1 MKKIQQL
8 QQAYIANPVTLDYIS
23 PSTINSFLG
32 SKMRFIGRL
41 LNFDRIDN
49 INFQKGNTVE
59 RAVNMFFGGSDS
71 VRGNPEAATKMSME
85 IFEREARGME
95 KYEETHATLAR
106 TCMKAINRYVD
117 YNQPPA
123 IQQTVEGEIEGVA
136 FKGITDFMFDSF
148 ISDCKVTGRT
158 PSEMSQAHKNA
169 AWIYHKLTG
178 KDVIY
183 DYFIPLKGETKHAAF
198 EFQPDALTEELVL
211 QSSKT
216 IHKIMSNLR
225 LDPEYIVELCDLF
238 LCDPDQSFGEC
249 TEIQYYTK

>member
-8 QQAYIANPVTLDYIS
+8 QQAYIAKPVTLDYIS

-32 SKMRFIGRL
+32 SKMRFVGRL
-41 LNFDRIDN
+41 LGFDRTDN

-59 RAVNMFFGGSDS
+59 RAVNMFFNGSDS
-71 VRGNPEAATKMSME
+71 VKGNPEAATQMSME

-95 KYEETHATLAR
+95 KYEETHSLLPK
-106 TCMKAINRYVD
+106 TCIKAINRYVD
-117 YNQPPA
+117 YNQPA
-123 IQQTVEGEIEGVA
+123 LIQQEVKGQINGIE

-158 PSEMSQAHKNA
+158 PSSMSQSHKNA

-183 DYFIPLKGETKHAAF
+183 DYFIPLKGETKHVAF
-198 EFQPDALTEELVL
+198 EYIPDDLTEELVM
-211 QSSKT
+211 QSAES
-216 IHKIMSNLR
+216 IRDIMSKLEK
-225 LDPEYIVELCDLF
+225 DPSFIILLSNLF
-238 LCDPDQSFGEC
+238 LCDPEQSFGDC
-249 TEIQYYTK
+249 PEIEYYTK